1 MESRESGCD
10 RCGRR
15 PAILVVPEKI
25 YWDVRGNAIK
35 SDGRLSLC
43 AACFWSWSHANIP
56 EVREEAVVQI

>member
-1 MESRESGCD
+1 MDGKEASCD

-25 YWDVRGNAIK
+25 YWDISGNAIK

-43 AACFWSWSHANIP
+43 PACFWYWSHANIP
-56 EVREEAVVQI
+56 EVREETAIQI